1 MPRAAMFA
9 RLVACIV
16 VCALVTAVITGCTTS
31 QLPES
36 RAGAS
41 VIKVAASSPTLGV
54 GY

>member
-1 MPRAAMFA
+1 MPRAAMFP

-16 VCALVTAVITGCTTS
+16 VYALVAAVTTGCTTS
-31 QLPES
+31 QLPQS

-41 VIKVAASSPTLGV
+41 VTKVAASSPTLGV